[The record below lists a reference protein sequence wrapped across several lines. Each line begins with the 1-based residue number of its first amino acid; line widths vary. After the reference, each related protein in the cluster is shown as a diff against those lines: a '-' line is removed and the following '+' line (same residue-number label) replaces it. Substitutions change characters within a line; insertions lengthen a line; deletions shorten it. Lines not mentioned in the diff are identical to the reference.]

1 MAAKYFKLIALTF
14 TLCIVH
20 SCDKNNDENLPP
32 GAVPAIVRNRLND
45 EREKYMNERKTVCM
59 VNVLV
64 RAEDF
69 VDSVLADSIKF
80 RIVDNLFFPDR
91 PLRPT
96 HPGVIHLNDSMK
108 IRPLLR

>member
-1 MAAKYFKLIALTF
+1 MAVKYFKLAALTF
-14 TLCIVH
+14 TMWMAH
-20 SCDKNNDENLPP
+20 SCDTKNSENLAP
-32 GAVPAIVRNRLND
+32 GTVPAIVRNRLDD
-45 EREKYMNERKTVCM
+45 ERQKYMNERKTVCM